1 MRSSIYDP
9 FHIECRVKAKPIGA
23 SVISLWYSYEC
34 TAGSNNDVDDF
45 SRPYD
50 DKKLQRIFR
59 LLAVR
64 SIY

>member
-1 MRSSIYDP
+1 M
-9 FHIECRVKAKPIGA
+9 KAKPIGA